1 MVPKEKGELTPSSF
15 LQLSDTA
22 FSRATLKGEWMPYRP
37 TMMNARLILAEEPI
51 HSAASTLTDPLARA
65 EPKPQ
70 DQVACAA

>member
-1 MVPKEKGELTPSSF
+1 MVPKEKGEPTPSSF

-22 FSRATLKGEWMPYRP
+22 APEQRSKGMDALQANHDAY
-37 TMMNARLILAEEPI
+37 ARLILAEEPI

-70 DQVACAA
+70 DQVACKA